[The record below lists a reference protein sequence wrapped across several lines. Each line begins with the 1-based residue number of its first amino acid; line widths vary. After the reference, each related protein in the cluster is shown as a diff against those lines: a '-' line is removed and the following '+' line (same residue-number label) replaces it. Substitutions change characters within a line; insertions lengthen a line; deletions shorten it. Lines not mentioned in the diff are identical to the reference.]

1 MAIYHFHSP
10 LPSNIKINVLNKHD
24 YDNREGKFRNIKD
37 LYRKETFNLPEEF
50 KNVRDF
56 WKTADVYGRVN
67 ERTYLIYEFALP
79 KEFSDEKNWEIGTG
93 FLKQHFGDKF
103 VYNVS
108 MHNDKGDSP
117 HMHVMFYTGQLDG
130 IKRNK
135 MDYFKNYNSKNPE
148 KGGLKKRGGKF
159 SSDGGDVM
167 RATRKEFE
175 IYVNKYL
182 RGAGIEEIS
191 SESLETQKKQAEKDG
206 DILKVKMLDREAAQ
220 IDGNVLKRLKK
231 DELIGGDKEKLEEF
245 KEKKRIKYL
254 KEKLYELQKGLK
266 EKLEEYEKYKKTN
279 KNYSDYFR
287 DISDIDVKIYKNNQK
302 LKTVE
307 NSVFNKM
314 TNGEFSK
321 SLFEI
326 TEINKRL
333 KKEKKQKD
341 VILKDRLI
349 KKLNDMKKVILEDEV
364 KKREFEKLKKQ
375 FEINYKRTNEKLEN
389 KKNEIIMD
397 LKEKGIDFEN
407 TEEGSIN
414 YLLLLYDNSKLKFE
428 EYVKYAENKEK
439 ELQKELNEIDWD
451 NEILD
456 EITDGEYGKLKEK
469 CEKLKSELSDDEKN
483 LNKIKS
489 SFLNFKKKKENQQ
502 AYDEKKKELE
512 KLNKIREQLEKE
524 KKKDYFKNKK
534 SNKTS
539 KRNEQI
545 QKFRLIRSNGK
556 IVKEIFKLWS
566 TSKKNIE
573 IMNLRENE
581 KEEERYEDLE
591 RD

>member
-231 DELIGGDKEKLEEF
+231 DELIDGDKEKLEEF

-254 KEKLYELQKGLK
+254 KKKLYELQKGLK

-321 SLFEI
+321 NLFEI

-439 ELQKELNEIDWD
+439 ELQKELNEINWD

-502 AYDEKKKELE
+502 AYDEKKKEFE

-566 TSKKNIE
+566 ASKKNIE

>member
-1 MAIYHFHSP
+1 M
-10 LPSNIKINVLNKHD
+10 
-24 YDNREGKFRNIKD
+24 
-37 LYRKETFNLPEEF
+37 
-50 KNVRDF
+50 
-56 WKTADVYGRVN
+56 
-67 ERTYLIYEFALP
+67 
-79 KEFSDEKNWEIGTG
+79 
-93 FLKQHFGDKF
+93 
-103 VYNVS
+103 
-108 MHNDKGDSP
+108 
-117 HMHVMFYTGQLDG
+117 
-130 IKRNK
+130 
-135 MDYFKNYNSKNPE
+135 
-148 KGGLKKRGGKF
+148 
-159 SSDGGDVM
+159 
-167 RATRKEFE
+167 
-175 IYVNKYL
+175 
-182 RGAGIEEIS
+182 
-191 SESLETQKKQAEKDG
+191 
-206 DILKVKMLDREAAQ
+206 
-220 IDGNVLKRLKK
+220 
-231 DELIGGDKEKLEEF
+231 
-245 KEKKRIKYL
+245 
-254 KEKLYELQKGLK
+254 
-266 EKLEEYEKYKKTN
+266 
-279 KNYSDYFR
+279 
-287 DISDIDVKIYKNNQK
+287 
-302 LKTVE
+302 
-307 NSVFNKM
+307 
-314 TNGEFSK
+314 
-321 SLFEI
+321 
-326 TEINKRL
+326 
-333 KKEKKQKD
+333 
-341 VILKDRLI
+341 
-349 KKLNDMKKVILEDEV
+349 
-364 KKREFEKLKKQ
+364 
-375 FEINYKRTNEKLEN
+375 
-389 KKNEIIMD
+389 
-397 LKEKGIDFEN
+397 
-407 TEEGSIN
+407 
-414 YLLLLYDNSKLKFE
+414 LLLYGNSKLKFE

>member
-79 KEFSDEKNWEIGTG
+79 KEFSDEKNWEIGIG

-231 DELIGGDKEKLEEF
+231 DELIDGDKEKLEEF

-254 KEKLYELQKGLK
+254 KKKLYELQKGLK

-321 SLFEI
+321 NLFEI

-439 ELQKELNEIDWD
+439 ELQKELNEINWD

-502 AYDEKKKELE
+502 AYDEKKKEFE